1 MGIGMPQKL
10 LGEALRRLEAEGRP
24 YAIATVVRVSGSSLG
39 KPGFKMLI
47 SDRGE
52 IVYGT
57 LGGVCLEGPIISVAQ
72 EAVRTEEPRLVKVHL
87 ESAESSL
94 KGMSQSQGA
103 DEIFVE
109 TFCGGTME
117 IFVDPVL
124 PPRKLVLVG
133 QGGKDDVE
141 EALVR
146 IGRTLGFDVWVVDP
160 MPMLETEPD
169 RLITDVDADLS
180 TMGIG
185 PRDCVVVLTK
195 GERDLKVLTELSR
208 TSPAYI
214 GLVASR
220 KRAAHDFDE
229 LRRIGLP
236 PSYIESIS
244 APAGIEIGAKTPAEI
259 ALSIMAEIVARIRGR
274 RVERRAEQAPTER
287 ERSGERVEQTFTGSG
302 LSCEVPTSLGG
313 KPK

>member
-1 MGIGMPQKL
+1 MLGMSPKT
-10 LGEALRRLEAEGRP
+10 LGEALRRLEDEGRA

-39 KPGFKMLI
+39 KPGFKMVV

-57 LGGVCLEGPIISVAQ
+57 LGGVCPEGPVISIAGKAIR
-72 EAVRTEEPRLVKVHL
+72 EEEPRLVKVHL
-87 ESAESSL
+87 STAESSL
-94 KGMSQSQGA
+94 REMSISRRE

-117 IFVDPVL
+117 IFIDPVL

-141 EALVR
+141 EALVK
-146 IGRTLGFDVWVVDP
+146 IGRALGFDVWVVDP
-160 MPMLETEPD
+160 LPMLETQPD
-169 RLITDVDADLS
+169 RLITDIDVDLS
-180 TMGIG
+180 TIGIG
-185 PRDCVVVLTK
+185 PRDCAVVLTK
-195 GERDLKVLTELSR
+195 GERDVKVISELLKAR
-208 TSPAYI
+208 PMYI

-220 KRAAHDFDE
+220 QRAARDFEE

-236 PSYIESIS
+236 ESFLASIS
-244 APAGIEIGAKTPAEI
+244 APAGIDIGAKTPAEI

-274 RVERRAEQAPTER
+274 TVARKGEQETMGR
-287 ERSGERVEQTFTGSG
+287 EASEGRGETTIFGSG
-302 LSCEVPTSLGG
+302 LSCDVPANLRGDSR
-313 KPK
+313 

>member
-1 MGIGMPQKL
+1 MLGMSPKT
-10 LGEALRRLEAEGRP
+10 LGEALRRLEDEGRA

-39 KPGFKMLI
+39 KPGFKMVV

-57 LGGVCLEGPIISVAQ
+57 LGGVCPEGPVISIAGKAIR
-72 EAVRTEEPRLVKVHL
+72 EEEPRLVKVHL
-87 ESAESSL
+87 STAESSL
-94 KGMSQSQGA
+94 REMSISRSE

-117 IFVDPVL
+117 IFIDPVL

-141 EALVR
+141 EALVK
-146 IGRTLGFDVWVVDP
+146 IGRAIGFDVWVVDP
-160 MPMLETEPD
+160 LPMLETQPD
-169 RLITDVDADLS
+169 RLITDIDVDLS
-180 TMGIG
+180 TIGIG
-185 PRDCVVVLTK
+185 PRDCAVVLTK
-195 GERDLKVLTELSR
+195 GERDVKVISELLKAR
-208 TSPAYI
+208 PMYI

-220 KRAAHDFDE
+220 QRAARDFEE

-236 PSYIESIS
+236 ESFLASIS
-244 APAGIEIGAKTPAEI
+244 APAGIDIGAKTPAEI

-274 RVERRAEQAPTER
+274 TVARKGEQETMGR
-287 ERSGERVEQTFTGSG
+287 EASEGRGETTIFGSG
-302 LSCEVPTSLGG
+302 LSCDVPANLRGDSR
-313 KPK
+313 